1 MRTAIVTGA
10 SRGIGRAC
18 AITLATQGLA
28 VVVNYAGSDGEAAQ
42 VVSEIE
48 NAGSRALA
56 VQADVASG
64 SDVARLFDQAE
75 AAFAGIDVVVSSAG
89 VMTTGHIA
97 EVGDDEFD
105 RVIDVN
111 LRGTFN
117 VFREAARRVRDDGR
131 LIGLSSTTLA
141 LNAPGYSLYN
151 ATKGAVEG
159 MVRVVAKE
167 LGGRGITVNA
177 VAPGPVETG
186 LFLDGKSDADVQRM
200 AGMAPQKR
208 LGQPDDIAA
217 LVAFLASPQA
227 AWVSGQ
233 IVRANGGIA

>member
-56 VQADVASG
+56 VQADVASA

-97 EVGDDEFD
+97 EVGDD
-105 RVIDVN
+105 
-111 LRGTFN
+111 
-117 VFREAARRVRDDGR
+117 
-131 LIGLSSTTLA
+131 
-141 LNAPGYSLYN
+141 
-151 ATKGAVEG
+151 
-159 MVRVVAKE
+159 
-167 LGGRGITVNA
+167 
-177 VAPGPVETG
+177 
-186 LFLDGKSDADVQRM
+186 
-200 AGMAPQKR
+200 
-208 LGQPDDIAA
+208 
-217 LVAFLASPQA
+217 
-227 AWVSGQ
+227 
-233 IVRANGGIA
+233 